1 MEQASAFA
9 PLPSICYG
17 EAMTKDQVK
26 RVLDR
31 VSTWP
36 EGRQQELA
44 EIALEIEVEMSD
56 TPYRASDDEL
66 EAVDEGLAGRPAS
79 KSDVAAVFATLR
91 RR

>member
-9 PLPSICYG
+9 PLPSICYS

-26 RVLDR
+26 SVLDR
-31 VSTWP
+31 VSAWP

-44 EIALEIEVEMSD
+44 EIALEIEAEMSD
-56 TPYRASDDEL
+56 APYRASDDEL

-79 KSDVAAVFATLR
+79 KGEVAATFSR
-91 RR
+91 FH